1 MPITPDPPIFN
12 VPFEI
17 VVDPVKVLVP
27 ENVLVP
33 LPLKIIFPLPD
44 KTPVK
49 ELFCALLISKVAP
62 EATAIFPADALFLP
76 QSPFKT
82 NLPAST

>member
-1 MPITPDPPIFN
+1 M
-12 VPFEI
+12 
-17 VVDPVKVLVP
+17 KVLVP

-33 LPLKIIFPLPD
+33 LPLNIIFPLPD

-76 QSPFKT
+76 QSPFQLRFVVLVQMLLKR
-82 NLPAST
+82 LLFPILF

>member
-1 MPITPDPPIFN
+1 M
-12 VPFEI
+12 
-17 VVDPVKVLVP
+17 KVLVP

-33 LPLKIIFPLPD
+33 LPLNIIFPLPD

-62 EATAIFPADALFLP
+62 EATAIFPADALFVQMLRKRLLFP
-76 QSPFKT
+76 ILF
-82 NLPAST
+82 